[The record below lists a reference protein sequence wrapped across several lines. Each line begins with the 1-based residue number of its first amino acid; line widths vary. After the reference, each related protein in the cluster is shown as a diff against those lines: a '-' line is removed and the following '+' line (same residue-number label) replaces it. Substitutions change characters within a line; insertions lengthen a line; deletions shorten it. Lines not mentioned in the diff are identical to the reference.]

1 MKTSSGESLRA
12 ERVKQRLSQ
21 RELASKAGVSV
32 RTIRA
37 IENGSVAHPH
47 PETLRKLTAV
57 LGENASVLSQTAE
70 LSIHILGPL
79 RVYRNGEPVAIEAE
93 KQRRLLGLLAL
104 RPGRVAT
111 LDGIAAVL
119 WDDSAP
125 RSWQS
130 LIHTYVARLRNALG
144 SETAILTARGGY
156 ALHVDDE
163 HMDVVRFSRAFDDAL
178 RCRRTGDLE
187 GMAQRLRQALDLW
200 RGQVLDGLADRLR
213 PHQAAI
219 DELTHDRLRAALA
232 FADAVMALGRPG
244 QAVGVLEGLA
254 REQPL
259 HEGVHARLI
268 LALAG
273 DGRQAAASTTYAHI
287 HERLAEMGLEPGWE
301 LREARIRVLPQDMPG
316 CGVAVPLA
324 LAESPAEA
332 ASFVGRTAEGDE
344 LCELLA
350 HGGVATITG
359 AAGVGK
365 TALAIHVGHRVAR
378 DFPDGQLY
386 LNLRGAVPGRAPLTA
401 GEALGALLRSLKVS
415 DSAIPVT
422 DDEAARRF
430 RSLVAG
436 KRMLLVLDDARDAAQ
451 VRPLLPG
458 GAGCGVLVTSR
469 RTLTALDSAAHR
481 ELDVLSEGEA
491 VNVLVRLVGA
501 GRVEA
506 DPRAAADLVLL
517 CGRLPLAVRIV
528 AARLAARP
536 AWPLRG
542 LADKL
547 AAEHS
552 RLNVLRVDDLE
563 VRASFLCSYRDLDAE
578 AAAMFRSLALL
589 DGPDV
594 SLEVAASLADLD
606 TDTAGTLLEVLLD
619 RHLVEAHAADRFR
632 MHDLLRLFALE
643 RGADDDRPPARKES
657 VLRALHLYLATA
669 RAASELAGLGQPW
682 RQEVGPATRGVR
694 RLSLKSNADV
704 NTWINTDSA
713 NLIAAVGQAGR
724 MGEHELAVALATAL
738 SFSFYDQGRWR
749 DLLSLGE
756 IALDAA
762 LRSEDG
768 RLEAY
773 ARTDLAWAQHR
784 LGLLDAAGQH
794 LTRALSLIGEHDLD
808 HLKPHALV
816 GLAGVHQRV
825 GRLDEAI
832 ACFRLAL
839 ALNREQDDPVGEAFN
854 LTNLGAAYTQLGRL
868 DDAIETLTRAVVLA
882 EEHGTRARVCAV
894 GDLAEA
900 HRLAGDAR
908 QAAAHF
914 EKAITLSRREGL
926 VNTYAEAES
935 HWRLGL
941 ALRDLGRQQE
951 AEVNWRKSADI
962 LRQLGLT
969 PIDSTPPG
977 GHA

>member
-47 PETLRKLTAV
+47 PETVRRLTAV
-57 LGENASVLSQTAE
+57 LGESASALSRTAE

-79 RVYRNGEPVAIEAE
+79 RVYRDGEPVAIKAE

-111 LDGIAAVL
+111 LDGIATVL

-125 RSWQS
+125 KSWQS

-156 ALHVDDE
+156 ALNVDDE
-163 HMDVVRFSRAFDDAL
+163 RMDVVRFSRALDNAL
-178 RCRRTGDLE
+178 KCRRTGDLE
-187 GMAQRLRQALDLW
+187 GMARRLRQALDLW
-200 RGQVLDGLADRLR
+200 RGQVLDGLNDRLR

-244 QAVGVLEGLA
+244 QAVAVLEGLA
-254 REQPL
+254 REEPL

-273 DGRQAAASTTYAHI
+273 DGQQAAALTTYAHI
-287 HERLAEMGLEPGWE
+287 HDRLADMGLEPGWE
-301 LREARIRVLPQDMPG
+301 LREARIRVLPQEMPG
-316 CGVAVPLA
+316 CGAAVPLA
-324 LAESPAEA
+324 LAES

-350 HGGVATITG
+350 YGGVATITG

-365 TALAIHVGHRVAR
+365 TALAIHVGHRVAQ

-386 LNLRGAVPGRAPLTA
+386 LNLRGAVPGEAPLTA

-469 RTLTALDSAAHR
+469 RTLTALDSAAHS
-481 ELDVLSEGEA
+481 ELGVLSEDEA

-506 DPRAAADLVLL
+506 DPQAAADLVRL

-563 VRASFLCSYRDLDAE
+563 VRAGFLCSYRDLDVE

-606 TDTAGTLLEVLLD
+606 TDKAGTLLEVLLD
-619 RHLVEAHAADRFR
+619 RHLVEAHAADRYR

-900 HRLAGDAR
+900 HRLAGDA
-908 QAAAHF
+908 
-914 EKAITLSRREGL
+914 
-926 VNTYAEAES
+926 
-935 HWRLGL
+935 
-941 ALRDLGRQQE
+941 LRDLGRQQE

-969 PIDSTPPG
+969 SIDSTTPG
-977 GHA
+977 GQRRAG